1 MTCGFTKGGK
11 CGCFVLIKNDFFDV
25 NPPYGQSDYTINL
38 GPAIQFI
45 HLVTLPVQQV
55 RQVHTSYV
63 PSTWPSCF
71 LSSLQ
76 VAALGSTNESKN
88 R

>member
-1 MTCGFTKGGK
+1 M
-11 CGCFVLIKNDFFDV
+11 LIKNDFFDV
-25 NPPYGQSDYTINL
+25 NPPYDQSDFTINL

-71 LSSLQ
+71 FVFVTSRVTRVDKRKQKS
-76 VAALGSTNESKN
+76 VIF
-88 R
+88 